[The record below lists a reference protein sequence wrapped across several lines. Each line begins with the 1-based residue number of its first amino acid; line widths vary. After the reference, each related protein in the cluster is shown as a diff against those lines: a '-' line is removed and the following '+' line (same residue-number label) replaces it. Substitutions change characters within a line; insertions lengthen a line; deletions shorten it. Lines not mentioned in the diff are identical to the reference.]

1 MRTLILLF
9 CVSFSALADDPKA
22 ILLEKDASSP
32 ELEKDHTV
40 QKVLPPRK
48 ILPARAEREQFFTDN
63 WKDGLKDYDE
73 LEKDLLYMDLRHKT
87 ILELKQK
94 YPELSAKELEELKT
108 KRK

>member
-1 MRTLILLF
+1 MKTFFALLVF
-9 CVSFSALADDPKA
+9 SFSVMAGEPKA
-22 ILLEKDASSP
+22 ILLDKDATSA
-32 ELEKDHTV
+32 ELEKTHNV
-40 QKVLPPRK
+40 QKPIPSKTGLPS
-48 ILPARAEREQFFTDN
+48 RAEREQFFADN

-73 LEKDLLYMDLRHKT
+73 LEKDLLYMDLKSKT

>member
-1 MRTLILLF
+1 MKILIPFLF
-9 CVSFSALADDPKA
+9 LSFSAVADEPKA
-22 ILLEKDASSP
+22 ILLDKDATSE
-32 ELEKDHTV
+32 ELEKTNKV
-40 QKVLPPRK
+40 QKAIPPRN

-73 LEKDLLYMDLRHKT
+73 LEKDLLYMDLRTKT